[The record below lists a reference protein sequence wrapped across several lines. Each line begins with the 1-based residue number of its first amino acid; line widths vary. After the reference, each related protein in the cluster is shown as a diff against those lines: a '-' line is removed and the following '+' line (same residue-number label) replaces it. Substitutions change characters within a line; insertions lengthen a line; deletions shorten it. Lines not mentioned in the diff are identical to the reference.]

1 MASRAAI
8 GRLAPVISLI
18 QRVQQASVVVDGAVV
33 GAIERGLLVFVGV
46 ERGDTAADADATAR
60 KIAGLRVFP
69 GRTPTDLAVGEVG
82 GGCLVIS
89 QFTLA
94 AELRHGNRP
103 DFTAAAPPDRAE
115 ALYRRVTEQLQAAG
129 IPTATGSFG
138 AAMRVSLCNDG
149 PFTVVL
155 TVRGGK
161 VIARSGPGADD
172 APAAP
177 PD

>member
-1 MASRAAI
+1 MITLVQRVLQAKVEVDGVTTGAI
-8 GRLAPVISLI
+8 GR
-18 QRVQQASVVVDGAVV
+18 
-33 GAIERGLLVFVGV
+33 GLLLFVGV
-46 ERGDTAADADATAR
+46 EHGDLEADADTTAR
-60 KIAGLRVFP
+60 KVAALRIFP
-69 GRTPTDLAVGEVG
+69 GRTPTDASVREVQ
-82 GGCLVIS
+82 GGCLVVS

-103 DFTAAAPPDRAE
+103 DFTAAAPPERAE

-161 VIARSGPGADD
+161 VIARSGPGAD
-172 APAAP
+172 AASAAP
-177 PD
+177 PA